1 VSLFVEVLFLGLVL
15 SADSFSAALAMG
27 ARPFKQKDAL
37 KFAFSSGGAEALS
50 TFIGYWAGAH
60 IISVISAYDHWVA
73 FGLLAAVA
81 AHMLKEGIDGLR
93 NPAAHDEQVDFHSFW
108 KVLIVSF
115 ATSLDAFGVGLS
127 LGIADKP
134 ITPFVVSIGLWAFVS
149 TIIGLYMARQLS
161 KKFGPIFTL
170 IAAAVLG
177 TMSIQMLSI

>member
-1 VSLFVEVLFLGLVL
+1 MTLFVEVLFLGLVL
-15 SADSFSAALAMG
+15 AADSFSAALAMG
-27 ARPFKQKDAL
+27 ARPFTSKDAIR
-37 KFAFSSGGAEALS
+37 FALSSGGAEVIATLVG
-50 TFIGYWAGAH
+50 FWAGAN
-60 IISVISAYDHWVA
+60 IIAMISSVDHWIA

-81 AHMLKEGIDGLR
+81 LHMLKEGIDGLR
-93 NPAAHDEQVDFHSFW
+93 NPQAHEENVDFHSFW
-108 KVLIVSF
+108 KVILVSF

-127 LGIADKP
+127 LGIAGKP
-134 ITPFVVSIGLWAFVS
+134 ITPFAFSIGIWAFVA